1 MAHFFFRYFVPTN
14 NCFEAQIQLLF
25 WAFSFDFRTSLF
37 TFLVFLYACLLWSW
51 IHPTHSHLDF
61 ISERKLAL
69 FHEKNLHAVPCN
81 QTGEYNEIKT
91 AAHFHFFQ
99 LWSLKFIVFFIC
111 CDNLCLHDFKMSF
124 HEFKCIGFLIFLVKD
139 GRIESKMVKM
149 KQGRSKWSKDGQN
162 EAKTV
167 EIQNFNSRWSK
178 WCSHFFNWLMR

>member
-61 ISERKLAL
+61 ISNRKLTL
-69 FHEKNLHAVPCN
+69 FCEKKNLHAVPCN

-99 LWSLKFIVFFIC
+99 LWSFKFIVFHLLWHFVSPWFQNEFSWIQM
-111 CDNLCLHDFKMSF
+111 HSIF
-124 HEFKCIGFLIFLVKD
+124 HILVKD
-139 GRIESKMVKM
+139 GRIESKMVEVNQRQSKWMTVKM
-149 KQGRSKWSKDGQN
+149 KNS
-162 EAKTV
+162 
-167 EIQNFNSRWSK
+167 NSR
-178 WCSHFFNWLMR
+178 